1 MAERSQGLEIGEVL
15 KEARGRAGLEIGAVE
30 ERTKIRTRYLRALE
44 NEQWEVLPGH
54 AYAKGFLRTYA
65 NLLGLDAEALLD
77 EYRRRVEHVRP
88 GQYGPPEPWTP
99 GRRGADERIGGRRLG
114 SGAVLVGVAG
124 ALLAILL
131 VLGLTGGEEEVD
143 SGAEGVPEVV
153 SPVREPSGST
163 DRRAEARREAP
174 PGMALKLV
182 ARIEVPVCLLDERGK
197 PLLNRTLSAGEVK
210 AYEAQSYELRLPGGF
225 DPGQLDVI
233 AAGRAVKLIDFFGP
247 VVYEIRLDGKA
258 GRPRELSPGAGCP

>member
-1 MAERSQGLEIGEVL
+1 ML

-88 GQYGPPEPWTP
+88 GQYGPPEPWAPARRGPEEGGAGARFAP
-99 GRRGADERIGGRRLG
+99 GRGIVAAGLAG
-114 SGAVLVGVAG
+114 VLV
-124 ALLAILL
+124 AILL
-131 VLGLTGGEEEVD
+131 VLGLTSGEEGVD
-143 SGAEGVPEVV
+143 SGAEGVTEVV
-153 SPVREPSGST
+153 APARERGGRAG
-163 DRRAEARREAP
+163 RRPEAKREAP

-182 ARIEVPVCLLDERGK
+182 ARVEVPVCLLDERGK
-197 PLLNRTLSAGEVK
+197 PLLDKTLSAGEVK
-210 AYEAQSYELRLPGGF
+210 AYEARRYELRLPGGF

-247 VVYEIRLDGKA
+247 VVYEIGADGKA